1 MKEIESSSEGNGK
14 ITEDWLIHN
23 VLEFFLAGSDTNTVT
38 IKWIL
43 LFMIKYP
50 DVQKKVHQE
59 IDDIL
64 GQYIVYTLQ
73 GECSFTR
80 TLFRK

>member
-1 MKEIESSSEGNGK
+1 MSSENTIK
-14 ITEDWLIHN
+14 EDWLLHI
-23 VLEFFLAGSDTNTVT
+23 VLDMFLAGTDTVT
-38 IKWIL
+38 LTIQWIL

-64 GQYIVYTLQ
+64 G
-73 GECSFTR
+73 
-80 TLFRK
+80 